1 MSQEN
6 VEVVRAIYEEWAK
19 GNLRAGRD
27 LYDRRVLFIPIA
39 EMFDARDF
47 YVGPEGVAEFM
58 RPFLQA
64 WTNFTVTAEE
74 LIEAGDSVVVAAR
87 HRGLGR
93 ESGVLAD
100 EPEQEF
106 QVWTFR
112 GAAVIRFEVF
122 RDRAEA
128 LQAAGLRE

>member
-27 LYDRRVLFIPIA
+27 LYDRRVVFIPIA

-47 YVGPEGVAEFM
+47 YVGLEGVAEFM

-64 WTNFTVTAEE
+64 WTNFTLTAEE

-87 HRGLGR
+87 QRGLGR
-93 ESGVLAD
+93 ESGVLA
-100 EPEQEF
+100 EFEHQF

-122 RDRAEA
+122 RDRGEA
-128 LQAAGLRE
+128 LEAVGLRE

>member
-6 VEVVRAIYEEWAK
+6 VEVVRGIYDEWAK

-74 LIEAGDSVVVAAR
+74 LIEAGDSVVVAVR
-87 HRGLGR
+87 HRALGR

-112 GAAVIRFEVF
+112 GTAVIRFEVF
-122 RDRAEA
+122 RDRADALEA
-128 LQAAGLRE
+128 VGLRE